1 MLKQQSPHKAGFGLE
16 MMNIKLNNYMTTYY
30 VYQLVDPR
38 TGLPFY
44 IGKGTGN
51 RAYQHTK
58 FKDGNQNPYKER
70 KIKNI
75 LKAGLE
81 PTVEFLHQG
90 IINEAE
96 AYDLEK
102 KIIQQIGINNLTN
115 ITEDRQP
122 PSKRGWKPTA
132 ETLAKR
138 SASLKG
144 LPRSEEW
151 CKNLSLGHSGEKNGM
166 YGRKNSPETL
176 EKKRPAMK
184 EFWAKKKAQVV

>member
-1 MLKQQSPHKAGFGLE
+1 
-16 MMNIKLNNYMTTYY
+16 MNVKLNNCMATYY

-38 TGLPFY
+38 NGLPFY
-44 IGKGTGN
+44 VGKGTGN

-81 PTVEFLHQG
+81 PMVEFLHQD
-90 IINEAE
+90 IVNEAE

-102 KIIQQIGINNLTN
+102 EVIQHIGISKLTN
-115 ITEDRQP
+115 ITEDSRP
-122 PSKRGWKPTA
+122 PTKKGWKPTA

-144 LPRSEEW
+144 LPRTEEW
-151 CKNLSLGHSGEKNGM
+151 CKNLSAGHSGEKNGM
-166 YGRKNSPETL
+166 YGRKHSPETL
-176 EKKRPAMK
+176 EKKRQAMK
-184 EFWAKKKAQVV
+184 EYWAKKKSQVV